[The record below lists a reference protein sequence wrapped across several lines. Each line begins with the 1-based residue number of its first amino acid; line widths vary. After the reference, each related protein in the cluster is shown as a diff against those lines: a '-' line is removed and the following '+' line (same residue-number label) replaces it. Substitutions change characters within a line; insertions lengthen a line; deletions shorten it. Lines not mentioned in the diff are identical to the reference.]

1 MVDNRL
7 FLYIFLVSA
16 SVVCLLIDGSVDQW
30 RFFFDFI
37 LFSFR
42 FRSLGTDRWRWSSAS
57 NEEKKKGGVNR
68 NWRQRKKNWKKQR
81 IFEKKME
88 KKWRK
93 TGKTKQKRSNQK
105 KNKKKGSRAVVSVRK
120 WRGRVASS
128 RTSGIV
134 SILFFVFFSFLEF
147 SGFLFSFLFFAR
159 GFFGRFLV
167 SASTSFHGWP
177 GFLRRFFGGVWPG
190 LTGFYWVL
198 LFYFRFDWVWLFYFR
213 FDRVWLGLTGFDWV

>member
-7 FLYIFLVSA
+7 FLYIFFLVSA

-68 NWRQRKKNWKKQR
+68 NWRQRKKNWKKKR

-134 SILFFVFFSFLEF
+134 SILFFVFFFVSRIFGF
-147 SGFLFSFLFFAR
+147 SLFLFVFRARFFWS
-159 GFFGRFLV
+159 FFGLCFYLISRLAGIF
-167 SASTSFHGWP
+167 TP
-177 GFLRRFFGGVWPG
+177 FFW
-190 LTGFYWVL
+190 W
-198 LFYFRFDWVWLFYFR
+198 
-213 FDRVWLGLTGFDWV
+213 GLTGFDRVLLGFTVLF